1 MSINDS
7 THWRKCWEVVSVRP
21 LEQAKHPVTVL
32 AGRYGHPLHPALVAV
47 PIGAWVTSFV
57 FDVASHLD
65 SDPGFLA
72 HGARWL
78 IAIGVIGAL
87 AAATVGFLDLFAI
100 PAGTRVFRIGL
111 VHMSINLA
119 VTVVYAIGF
128 VIRGGSTGGPVG
140 WGPLALSAVALAGLG
155 VSGFLGGELAYRY
168 GVRVADETTQAR
180 GYRHNGVPKERV

>member
-1 MSINDS
+1 VLVGENL
-7 THWRKCWEVVSVRP
+7 RGGSVRP
-21 LEQAKHPVTVL
+21 FEQAKHPVTAL

-57 FDVASHLD
+57 FDIASHLD

-72 HGARWL
+72 HGSRWL
-78 IAIGVIGAL
+78 IAVGVVGAL
-87 AAATVGFLDLFAI
+87 AAAMLGFLDLFAI
-100 PAGTRVFRIGL
+100 PSGTRVFRIGL

-119 VTVVYAIGF
+119 VTVAYAVGF
-128 VIRGGSTGGPVG
+128 LIRGSTDRPVG

-168 GVRVADETTQAR
+168 GVRVADEATQSR
-180 GYRHNGVPKERV
+180 GYQRNSAESAREERV